1 MVSLSIIGM
10 TGWVNPLH
18 VAVRRPG
25 TLSVARRR
33 SAGAFFCGTA
43 RGFDGRGCRR
53 GAGGARWSAA
63 ARDAPGRPTRHPPA
77 RTSWLQV
84 PWGRRARCTPRP
96 SAAHRPRV
104 RIEESPGKTTT
115 KIHRG
120 TASRRGGS
128 ARRRLL
134 TIQQLLMTP
143 GGPCGGTVASA
154 MRPYSADRGA
164 GGPAALTSS
173 RTPYGRWHLHSL
185 LSEAASARWCVG
197 KRWAY
202 EREATGR
209 ADVERGASPEPVVVL
224 LHEGIRACGV
234 TAKGVKR

>member
-63 ARDAPGRPTRHPPA
+63 ARDAPGQPTRHPPA
-77 RTSWLQV
+77 RTAWLQV
-84 PWGRRARCTPRP
+84 LWGRRARYRGVSRKNYYKNSPRDGGAARREREETPADRTT
-96 SAAHRPRV
+96 AAH
-104 RIEESPGKTTT
+104 
-115 KIHRG
+115 
-120 TASRRGGS
+120 GS
-128 ARRRLL
+128 WRAVW
-134 TIQQLLMTP
+134 
-143 GGPCGGTVASA
+143 GTVAST
-154 MRPYSADRGA
+154 MRPYSAARGA

-209 ADVERGASPEPVVVL
+209 ADVERGASPAPVVVL